1 MKDNHSG
8 KDLEENQEETSEPNI
23 IERVFELH
31 DLIHTLKTVH
41 GLSLYEIQINVEAIY
56 HISK

>member
-1 MKDNHSG
+1 M
-8 KDLEENQEETSEPNI
+8 EENQEETSEPNI

-41 GLSLYEIQINVEAIY
+41 GLSLQEIQINVEAIY
-56 HISK
+56 HTNR